1 MQMSY
6 CSRVSCC
13 RSFALSSFSTRIHQ
27 PSDGLRFWRGA
38 RIRDDGHRRIRG
50 SMRVRVRPMV
60 AKREGER
67 NLNSTGSG
75 NPKAIPNKGHA
86 ARNACRDR
94 RKNMVEITDITQGVV
109 LVGLVALF
117 TGLVVLLKGLYLI
130 RAGEVGVLVKRLCG
144 REMPPGQ
151 VIARDGESWTPSA

>member
-13 RSFALSSFSTRIHQ
+13 RSFALSSFSTRIHE

-38 RIRDDGHRRIRG
+38 RISDDGHRRIRG
-50 SMRVRVRPMV
+50 SMRSPRSPNGRETRRRAESQFHRV
-60 AKREGER
+60 
-67 NLNSTGSG
+67 G
-75 NPKAIPNKGHA
+75 NPKAIPNKSHA

-94 RKNMVEITDITQGVV
+94 RKNMVEITDTMQGVV
-109 LVGLVALF
+109 LLGLVALF

-130 RAGEVGVLVKRLCG
+130 RAGEVGVLVKRLRG
-144 REMPPGQ
+144 RKMPPRQGNT
-151 VIARDGESWTPSA
+151 RHSGNRTH